1 MRFCLYRPMRG
12 LLIGHR
18 KLTSAQ
24 GLAVVQRKK
33 KDGRTLKW
41 LLDRYSNDLFKKSYE
56 NLSAAEQKKVHYTI
70 LEAAGRDDAKFTKGT
85 KKMLIMGKLGVL
97 VTAALATYQILNAEN
112 KPKETAR
119 QGILV
124 GGGALGGAL
133 AGMGVSA
140 LCGPGAPICAI
151 AVVLAGSVVGGA
163 AGGVVAD
170 SLDEELEEFSHWDIF

>member
-1 MRFCLYRPMRG
+1 MDLCAGPG
-12 LLIGHR
+12 GC
-18 KLTSAQ
+18 S
-24 GLAVVQRKK
+24 RKK

-56 NLSAAEQKKVHYTI
+56 SLSAAEQKKVHYTI
-70 LEAAGRDDAKFTKGT
+70 LEAAGRYDAKFTQGT
-85 KKMLIMGKLGVL
+85 KKMMIMGKLGVL

-119 QGILV
+119 QGIIV
-124 GGGALGGAL
+124 GGGALGGVL
-133 AGMGVSA
+133 AGLGGVLAGLGVSA

-151 AVVLAGSVVGGA
+151 AVVLVGSV
-163 AGGVVAD
+163 AGGVAGGAVAD

>member
-1 MRFCLYRPMRG
+1 M
-12 LLIGHR
+12 LIGSYGS
-18 KLTSAQ
+18 LAATSDRPLPARR
-24 GLAVVQRKK
+24 LI
-33 KDGRTLKW
+33 
-41 LLDRYSNDLFKKSYE
+41 LLFLETAFEHLPTSKDLFKKSYE
-56 NLSAAEQKKVHYTI
+56 NLSAAEQKKIHYTI

-119 QGILV
+119 QGIIV
-124 GGGALGGAL
+124 GGGALGGVL

-140 LCGPGAPICAI
+140 MCGPGAPICAV
-151 AVVLAGSVVGGA
+151 AVVLVGSV
-163 AGGVVAD
+163 AGGVAGGAVAD